1 MEAFSLLNYWKNNGG
16 GGVSSGLNFLPPQS
30 SDSSCRYSG
39 EATTIVTSVS
49 VTETEEEDAGDDEGP
64 FFDLKFAVPVEE
76 EESEECN
83 EHGDEVSEDD
93 DGGGKSGEGDSD
105 CTEGGCEYKFTL
117 SSCSGGEDG
126 VDQDLIVS
134 PSGDVYLKGQIVEEV
149 EPPSTGAEQTCSVKA
164 PAAQLS
170 ASILKSAT
178 KLRVFMLGTKKSKLL
193 QAKSGDLDKQ
203 NPPPP
208 PPSQPPSQ
216 SPESQLKSTVTVS
229 LKAEEVPIVS
239 LFTRDN
245 SSRNSSSS
253 SSSPST
259 SATKKQNGNESC
271 VSEENRFVM
280 MQKYLKK
287 VKPLYIRVSRR
298 YGEKLKHSGQL
309 SLDSSAPTTTPTAE
323 KAESPVKKAHKPGN
337 MNLNIPAGFK
347 VVRKH
352 LGKSRSS
359 SSTTAIPPAT
369 TVTTPSESRRRDDSL
384 LQQQDSIQSAI
395 LHCKRSFNSS
405 RDKDPSV
412 LPRSVSD
419 SSSYDK

>member
-1 MEAFSLLNYWKNNGG
+1 MEAFSLLNYWKNNG
-16 GGVSSGLNFLPPQS
+16 VPSGHSFLPPQS
-30 SDSSCRYSG
+30 SDSSCRYPG
-39 EATTIVTSVS
+39 EATTIVTSV
-49 VTETEEEDAGDDEGP
+49 TETEEEDAEDDDEGP

-76 EESEECN
+76 EEESEER
-83 EHGDEVSEDD
+83 DEASDV
-93 DGGGKSGEGDSD
+93 GVGGDSD
-105 CTEGGCEYKFTL
+105 GCEYKFTL
-117 SSCSGGEDG
+117 SSSCSGGEDG
-126 VDQDLIVS
+126 EVVDQQDLIVS
-134 PSGDVYLKGQIVEEV
+134 PSGDVYLKGQIVEEEEV
-149 EPPSTGAEQTCSVKA
+149 EAPSTGTEQTCSVKA

-193 QAKSGDLDKQ
+193 QAKPKD
-203 NPPPP
+203 PPPP
-208 PPSQPPSQ
+208 PPLQPPSQ
-216 SPESQLKSTVTVS
+216 ESQQPKSTVTVS
-229 LKAEEVPIVS
+229 LKAEEVVPIVS

-253 SSSPST
+253 SSSPC
-259 SATKKQNGNESC
+259 TKRQNGSEAV

-298 YGEKLKHSGQL
+298 YNEKLKQHSGGPL
-309 SLDSSAPTTTPTAE
+309 SLDSSTAPTTKSE
-323 KAESPVKKAHKPGN
+323 ESPVKKAHKPGN
-337 MNLNIPAGFK
+337 ININIPAGFK

-359 SSTTAIPPAT
+359 SSTTTVPPPAA

>member
-49 VTETEEEDAGDDEGP
+49 VKETEEEDAGDDEGP
-64 FFDLKFAVPVEE
+64 FFDLKLSVPVEE
-76 EESEECN
+76 EEESE

-93 DGGGKSGEGDSD
+93 VGGGKSGEGDSD

-117 SSCSGGEDG
+117 SSCSGGEDEG

-149 EPPSTGAEQTCSVKA
+149 EPPSTGTEQTCSVKA

-178 KLRVFMLGTKKSKLL
+178 KLRVFMLGMKKSKLL
-193 QAKSGDLDKQ
+193 LAKSGDLDKQ
-203 NPPPP
+203 NPPL

-229 LKAEEVPIVS
+229 LKPEEVPVVS

-253 SSSPST
+253 SSSPCTST
-259 SATKKQNGNESC
+259 TTKRQNGNEPV

-287 VKPLYIRVSRR
+287 VKPLYVRVSRR
-298 YGEKLKHSGQL
+298 YGEKLKHSGPL
-309 SLDSSAPTTTPTAE
+309 SLDSSAPATIPTAE
-323 KAESPVKKAHKPGN
+323 KAGSPVKKAHKPGN
-337 MNLNIPAGFK
+337 ININIPAGFK
-347 VVRKH
+347 VVRKR

-359 SSTTAIPPAT
+359 SSTTTIPPAT

>member
-16 GGVSSGLNFLPPQS
+16 GGVSSGLSFLPPQS

-49 VTETEEEDAGDDEGP
+49 VKETEEEDAGDDEGP
-64 FFDLKFAVPVEE
+64 FFDLKLSVPVEE
-76 EESEECN
+76 EEESE

-93 DGGGKSGEGDSD
+93 VGGGKSGEGDSD

-117 SSCSGGEDG
+117 SSCSGGEDEG
-126 VDQDLIVS
+126 VDQDLVVS

-149 EPPSTGAEQTCSVKA
+149 EPPSTGTEQTCSVKA

-178 KLRVFMLGTKKSKLL
+178 KLRVFMLGMKKSKLL
-193 QAKSGDLDKQ
+193 LAKSGDLDKQ
-203 NPPPP
+203 NPPL

-229 LKAEEVPIVS
+229 FKPEEVPVVS

-253 SSSPST
+253 SSSPCTST
-259 SATKKQNGNESC
+259 TTKRQNGNEPV

-287 VKPLYIRVSRR
+287 VKPLYVRVSRR
-298 YGEKLKHSGQL
+298 YGEKLKHSGPL
-309 SLDSSAPTTTPTAE
+309 SLDSSAPATIPTAE
-323 KAESPVKKAHKPGN
+323 KAGSPVKKAHKPGN
-337 MNLNIPAGFK
+337 ININIPAGFK
-347 VVRKH
+347 VVRKR

-359 SSTTAIPPAT
+359 SSTTTIPPAT

-405 RDKDPSV
+405 RGISINIFF
-412 LPRSVSD
+412 LHFFF
-419 SSSYDK
+419 

>member
-16 GGVSSGLNFLPPQS
+16 GGVSSGLSFLPPQS
-30 SDSSCRYSG
+30 SDSSCCYSG
-39 EATTIVTSVS
+39 EPTTIVTSVS

-64 FFDLKFAVPVEE
+64 FFDLKFALPVEEE
-76 EESEECN
+76 EESEE
-83 EHGDEVSEDD
+83 HGD
-93 DGGGKSGEGDSD
+93 EGDSD

-117 SSCSGGEDG
+117 SSCSGGE
-126 VDQDLIVS
+126 DQDLIVS

-149 EPPSTGAEQTCSVKA
+149 EPPSTGTEQTCSVKA

-178 KLRVFMLGTKKSKLL
+178 KLRVFMLGMKKSKLL

-203 NPPPP
+203 TPPPP

-229 LKAEEVPIVS
+229 LKPEEVPIVS

-259 SATKKQNGNESC
+259 TKRQNGSEPV

-287 VKPLYIRVSRR
+287 VKPLYVRVSRR
-298 YGEKLKHSGQL
+298 YGEKLKHSGPL
-309 SLDSSAPTTTPTAE
+309 SLDSSAPASIPAAE
-323 KAESPVKKAHKPGN
+323 KAGSPVKKAHKPGN
-337 MNLNIPAGFK
+337 ININIPAGFK

-359 SSTTAIPPAT
+359 SSTTTTPPAA

>member
-16 GGVSSGLNFLPPQS
+16 GGVSSGLSFLPPQS

-49 VTETEEEDAGDDEGP
+49 VKETEEEDAGDDEGP
-64 FFDLKFAVPVEE
+64 FFDLKLSVPVEE
-76 EESEECN
+76 EEESE

-93 DGGGKSGEGDSD
+93 VGGGKSGEGDSD

-117 SSCSGGEDG
+117 SSCSGGEDEG

-149 EPPSTGAEQTCSVKA
+149 EPPSTGTEQTCSVKA

-178 KLRVFMLGTKKSKLL
+178 KLRVFMLGMKKSKLL
-193 QAKSGDLDKQ
+193 LAKSGDLDKQ
-203 NPPPP
+203 NPPL

-229 LKAEEVPIVS
+229 FKPEEVPVVS

-253 SSSPST
+253 SSSPCTST
-259 SATKKQNGNESC
+259 TTKRQNGNEPV

-287 VKPLYIRVSRR
+287 VKPLYVRVSRR
-298 YGEKLKHSGQL
+298 YGEKLKHSGPL
-309 SLDSSAPTTTPTAE
+309 SLDSSAPATIPTAE
-323 KAESPVKKAHKPGN
+323 KAGSPVKKAHKPGN
-337 MNLNIPAGFK
+337 ININIPAGFK
-347 VVRKH
+347 VVRKR

-359 SSTTAIPPAT
+359 SSTTTIPPAT

-405 RDKDPSV
+405 RGISINIFF
-412 LPRSVSD
+412 LHFFF
-419 SSSYDK
+419 

>member
-1 MEAFSLLNYWKNNGG
+1 MEAFSLLNYWKNNGAG
-16 GGVSSGLNFLPPQS
+16 GGGNVSSGLTFLPPQP
-30 SDSSCRYSG
+30 SDSSCRYPG
-39 EATTIVTSVS
+39 EATTIVTSVAE
-49 VTETEEEDAGDDEGP
+49 TEEEEDAGDDEGP
-64 FFDLKFAVPVEE
+64 FFDLKFAVPLEEE
-76 EESEECN
+76 EESEER
-83 EHGDEVSEDD
+83 DEVSEDSD
-93 DGGGKSGEGDSD
+93 DVGGGGRTGEGDSD
-105 CTEGGCEYKFTL
+105 GCEYKFTL
-117 SSCSGGEDG
+117 SSSCSGGEDG
-126 VDQDLIVS
+126 AVDHQDLIVS
-134 PSGDVYLKGQIVEEV
+134 PSGDVYLKGQIVEE
-149 EPPSTGAEQTCSVKA
+149 EEEAEAPSTGTEQTCSVKA

-178 KLRVFMLGTKKSKLL
+178 KLRVFMLGGAKKPKLL
-193 QAKSGDLDKQ
+193 QAKSRD
-203 NPPPP
+203 PPPT
-208 PPSQPPSQ
+208 
-216 SPESQLKSTVTVS
+216 ESQLKSTVTVS

-253 SSSPST
+253 SSNSP
-259 SATKKQNGNESC
+259 ATKRQNDSEPV
-271 VSEENRFVM
+271 VSEDNRFVM

-298 YGEKLKHSGQL
+298 YGDKSKHSGPL
-309 SLDSSAPTTTPTAE
+309 SLDSSSAPTATKE
-323 KAESPVKKAHKPGN
+323 ESPVKKAHKPGN
-337 MNLNIPAGFK
+337 ININIPAGFK

-359 SSTTAIPPAT
+359 SSTTTAIPPPAT
-369 TVTTPSESRRRDDSL
+369 TVTMPSESRRRDDSL

>member
-16 GGVSSGLNFLPPQS
+16 GGGVSSGLTFLPPQP

-39 EATTIVTSVS
+39 EPTTIVTS

-76 EESEECN
+76 EEESEER
-83 EHGDEVSEDD
+83 DEVSEE
-93 DGGGKSGEGDSD
+93 DGGGKSKEGDSD
-105 CTEGGCEYKFTL
+105 GCEYKFTL

-134 PSGDVYLKGQIVEEV
+134 PSGDVYLKGQIVEEA
-149 EPPSTGAEQTCSVKA
+149 EPPSTGTEQTCSVKA

-193 QAKSGDLDKQ
+193 QAKSGDSDKQ

-208 PPSQPPSQ
+208 PPSQ

-229 LKAEEVPIVS
+229 LKSEEVPIVS

-253 SSSPST
+253 TPSPST
-259 SATKKQNGNESC
+259 SKKQNGNELV

-298 YGEKLKHSGQL
+298 YGDKLKHSGPL
-309 SLDSSAPTTTPTAE
+309 SLDSSAP

-337 MNLNIPAGFK
+337 ININIPAGFK
-347 VVRKH
+347 VVKKH

-359 SSTTAIPPAT
+359 SSATTIPPAAT
-369 TVTTPSESRRRDDSL
+369 TVTTTTSESRRRDDSL

>member
-16 GGVSSGLNFLPPQS
+16 GGVSSGLSFLPPQS

-49 VTETEEEDAGDDEGP
+49 VKETEEEDAGDDEGP

-76 EESEECN
+76 EEESE

-93 DGGGKSGEGDSD
+93 VGGGKSGEGDSD

-117 SSCSGGEDG
+117 SSCSGGEDEG

-149 EPPSTGAEQTCSVKA
+149 EPPSTGTEQTCSVKA

-178 KLRVFMLGTKKSKLL
+178 KLLVFMLGMKKSKLL
-193 QAKSGDLDKQ
+193 LAKSGDLDKQ
-203 NPPPP
+203 NPPL

-229 LKAEEVPIVS
+229 LKPEEVPVVS

-245 SSRNSSSS
+245 SLRNSSSS
-253 SSSPST
+253 SSSPCTST
-259 SATKKQNGNESC
+259 TTKRQNGSEPV

-287 VKPLYIRVSRR
+287 VKPLYVRVSRR
-298 YGEKLKHSGQL
+298 YGEKLKHSGPL
-309 SLDSSAPTTTPTAE
+309 SLDSSAPATIPAAE
-323 KAESPVKKAHKPGN
+323 KAGSPVKKAHKPGN
-337 MNLNIPAGFK
+337 ININIPAGFK

-359 SSTTAIPPAT
+359 SSTTTIPPAT
-369 TVTTPSESRRRDDSL
+369 TVTTSSESRRRDDSL

>member
-1 MEAFSLLNYWKNNGG
+1 MEAFSLLNYWKNSGNGV
-16 GGVSSGLNFLPPQS
+16 VSSGLTSLPPPS

-39 EATTIVTSVS
+39 EATTIVTSV
-49 VTETEEEDAGDDEGP
+49 TEEEDAGDDEGP

-76 EESEECN
+76 EEESEESN

-93 DGGGKSGEGDSD
+93 VGGGEKDSD
-105 CTEGGCEYKFTL
+105 CTDGGCEYNFTL
-117 SSCSGGEDG
+117 SSCSGGEEG
-126 VDQDLIVS
+126 VAQDLIVS

-149 EPPSTGAEQTCSVKA
+149 EVEPPSSGTEQTCSVKA

-178 KLRVFMLGTKKSKLL
+178 KLRVFMLGGTKKSKLL
-193 QAKSGDLDKQ
+193 QAKEKSEA
-203 NPPPP
+203 NNT
-208 PPSQPPSQ
+208 PSQLT
-216 SPESQLKSTVTVS
+216 ESQLKSTVTVD
-229 LKAEEVPIVS
+229 LKVEEVPIVS

-253 SSSPST
+253 SSSP
-259 SATKKQNGNESC
+259 KKQNGNELV
-271 VSEENRFVM
+271 VSEDNRFVM

-287 VKPLYIRVSRR
+287 VKPLYIRVSRQ
-298 YGEKLKHSGQL
+298 YGDKLKHSGKL
-309 SLDSSAPTTTPTAE
+309 RLDSSAPTTTTTRAKAEE

-337 MNLNIPAGFK
+337 ININLPAGFK

-359 SSTTAIPPAT
+359 SSTKTTTIAPSVA

>member
-16 GGVSSGLNFLPPQS
+16 GGVSSGLSFLPPQS
-30 SDSSCRYSG
+30 SDSSCCYSG
-39 EATTIVTSVS
+39 EPTTIVTSVS

-64 FFDLKFAVPVEE
+64 FFDLKFALPVEE
-76 EESEECN
+76 EEESE

-93 DGGGKSGEGDSD
+93 VGGGKSGEGDSD

-117 SSCSGGEDG
+117 SSCSGGED
-126 VDQDLIVS
+126 QDLIVS

-149 EPPSTGAEQTCSVKA
+149 EPPSTGTEQTCSVKA

-178 KLRVFMLGTKKSKLL
+178 KLRVFMLGMKKSKLL

-203 NPPPP
+203 TPPPP

-229 LKAEEVPIVS
+229 LKPEEVPIVS

-259 SATKKQNGNESC
+259 TKRQNGSEPV

-287 VKPLYIRVSRR
+287 VKPLYVRVSRR
-298 YGEKLKHSGQL
+298 YGEKLKHSGPL
-309 SLDSSAPTTTPTAE
+309 SLDSSAPASIPAAE
-323 KAESPVKKAHKPGN
+323 KAGSPVKKAHKPGN
-337 MNLNIPAGFK
+337 ININIPAGFK

-359 SSTTAIPPAT
+359 SSTTTTPPAA

-405 RDKDPSV
+405 RGISI
-412 LPRSVSD
+412 
-419 SSSYDK
+419 YIFFF

>member
-16 GGVSSGLNFLPPQS
+16 GGVSSGLSFLPPQS

-49 VTETEEEDAGDDEGP
+49 VKETEEEDAGDDEGP
-64 FFDLKFAVPVEE
+64 FFDLKLSVPVEE
-76 EESEECN
+76 EEESE

-93 DGGGKSGEGDSD
+93 VGGGKSGEGDSD

-117 SSCSGGEDG
+117 SSCSGGEDEG
-126 VDQDLIVS
+126 VDQDLVVS

-149 EPPSTGAEQTCSVKA
+149 EPPSTGTEQTCSVKA

-178 KLRVFMLGTKKSKLL
+178 KLRVFMLGMKKSKLL
-193 QAKSGDLDKQ
+193 LAKSGDLDKQ
-203 NPPPP
+203 NPPL

-229 LKAEEVPIVS
+229 FKPEEVPVVS

-253 SSSPST
+253 SSSPCTST
-259 SATKKQNGNESC
+259 TTKRQNGNEPV

-287 VKPLYIRVSRR
+287 VKPLYVRVSRR
-298 YGEKLKHSGQL
+298 YGEKLKHSGPL
-309 SLDSSAPTTTPTAE
+309 SLDSSAPATIPTAE
-323 KAESPVKKAHKPGN
+323 KAGSPVKKAHKPGN
-337 MNLNIPAGFK
+337 ININIPAGFK
-347 VVRKH
+347 VVRKR

-359 SSTTAIPPAT
+359 SSTTTIPPAT

>member
-16 GGVSSGLNFLPPQS
+16 GGVSSGLSFLPPQS
-30 SDSSCRYSG
+30 SDSSCCYSG
-39 EATTIVTSVS
+39 EPTTIVTSVS

-64 FFDLKFAVPVEE
+64 FFDLKFALPVEE
-76 EESEECN
+76 EEESE

-93 DGGGKSGEGDSD
+93 VGGGKSGEGDSD

-117 SSCSGGEDG
+117 SSCSGGED
-126 VDQDLIVS
+126 QDLIVS

-149 EPPSTGAEQTCSVKA
+149 EPPSTGTEQTCSVKA

-178 KLRVFMLGTKKSKLL
+178 KLRVFMLGMKKSKLL

-203 NPPPP
+203 TPPPP

-229 LKAEEVPIVS
+229 LKPEEVPIVS

-259 SATKKQNGNESC
+259 TKRQNGSEPV

-287 VKPLYIRVSRR
+287 VKPLYVRVSRR
-298 YGEKLKHSGQL
+298 YGEKLKHSGPL
-309 SLDSSAPTTTPTAE
+309 SLDSSAPASIPAAE
-323 KAESPVKKAHKPGN
+323 KAGSPVKKAHKPGN
-337 MNLNIPAGFK
+337 ININIPAGFK

-359 SSTTAIPPAT
+359 SSATTTPPAA